1 MTPRRV
7 SQVSMLGAWVR
18 DYAYAVLRQIRAAF
32 DRTDPSAFHA
42 GPRTPIVVLPGI
54 YESWRFMLPLISA
67 MHERG
72 HPIHVI
78 DVLRRNGRPVT
89 DSAVDVLA
97 YLREH
102 ELRGAVIV
110 AHSKGGLIGKQAM
123 ISGAM
128 PEHVTG
134 MLAIATPFAGS
145 TYARFFLGRALRG
158 FSPRDATIRAL
169 LLETA
174 VDARIVSVYGRFD
187 PHIPGGSALPGG
199 RNVVLDTMGHFR
211 VLEDPRVLEEL
222 EALTG

>member
-1 MTPRRV
+1 MV
-7 SQVSMLGAWVR
+7 SPVLMLAAWVR
-18 DYAYAVLRQIRAAF
+18 DYAYAVVAQVRAAF
-32 DRTDPSAFHA
+32 DRTDPSAFRV
-42 GPRTPIVVLPGI
+42 GTRTPIVVLPGI

-72 HPIHVI
+72 HPVHVI
-78 DVLRRNGRPVT
+78 NALRRNGRPVT
-89 DSAVDVLA
+89 DSAVDVLE

-134 MLAIATPFAGS
+134 MLAITTPFAAS
-145 TYARFFLGRALRG
+145 TYARFFLSRALRG

-174 VDARIVSVYGRFD
+174 ADARIVSVYGR
-187 PHIPGGSALPGG
+187 
-199 RNVVLDTMGHFR
+199 
-211 VLEDPRVLEEL
+211 
-222 EALTG
+222 